1 MKTGLIAKMEELL
14 SKDAGEVASEVRALQ
29 KEFQKLWTA
38 EFEKAKIEFAEG
50 GGQVK
55 EFVYH
60 KGPEDIQFEFL
71 VARYTKLKK
80 ESEAKIA

>member
-1 MKTGLIAKMEELL
+1 MEELL

-29 KEFQKLWTA
+29 KEFQKLWTS
-38 EFEKAKIEFAEG
+38 EFEKAKLEFTES

-71 VARYTKLKK
+71 MERYNKLKKKTKLK
-80 ESEAKIA
+80 